1 MEAFAKKKKVTLQL
15 INGRVCLC
23 SVEKNL
29 LN

>member
-15 INGRVCLC
+15 INRRVCLY